1 MLCGDLAVMQAPG
14 LDSLLFDPFSLF
26 QDGLSPSEVDIGR
39 GQIIDAL
46 VIAVGVVVIHEGFN
60 AGLKISGE
68 EVVFQQDAV
77 VPSFNLALGLGVIR
91 CAPDMAH
98 ALVLQPISQI
108 TGDVAG
114 TVVRSQPEAFR
125 ASSSVSLT
133 SSAFIDVHSFQAM
146 I

>member
-14 LDSLLFDPFSLF
+14 LDSLSFDPFSLF

-77 VPSFNLALGLGVIR
+77 FQGLMPSLDLALSLRMIWGT
-91 CAPDMAH
+91 P
-98 ALVLQPISQI
+98 
-108 TGDVAG
+108 DVAHFL
-114 TVVRSQPEAFR
+114 VSQPF
-125 ASSSVSLT
+125 SQFT
-133 SSAFIDVHSFQAM
+133 
-146 I
+146 